1 MQTDIYIMQHA
12 LAFDGDVYTIYHHKG
27 GLGTDILP
35 QHSTFQHH
43 LAGLALVICNKIG
56 DWLKLSVDFLSAP
69 TEVATVHCLWY
80 CTAYINNNTNNN
92 NNITIIYLISTQL
105 MS

>member
-12 LAFDGDVYTIYHHKG
+12 QAFDRDVYTIYHHKG

-56 DWLKLSVDFLSAP
+56 DWLKLSVDFVSAP
-69 TEVATVHCLWY
+69 TDVATVHCLGTLRFIY
-80 CTAYINNNTNNN
+80 NNTNN